1 MTRAAINLGYP
12 MKGTPS
18 LHPAGYPYMNVGQYT
33 RKMKSKT
40 GKIGLRQYNLYTQ
53 KELNLIDG
61 LDGKMHR
68 GINRYGSFETSS
80 LIDRTSDTM
89 ITLGTSGLLYLTSLN
104 TEFDYQ
110 AGTLK
115 TEPGSIVMSSRA
127 KGEKKDEL
135 VAVESSHAMYDK
147 YVFYADMG
155 GVLRCV
161 DTDFLQPVWAV
172 NTGDAV
178 MAAIA
183 LDLNGNGGLDLYTAN
198 MLKNRKSGSA
208 QIRRYDALSGKE
220 IWTVEIGVAKN
231 TKTKE
236 DVGVK
241 ASPVIGQNGLSDLVY
256 FTVTGLNEEGR
267 STLGTG
273 GDSKAALVALE
284 KETGRIRWARGLN
297 DRSESSPVA
306 VYDGDGN
313 GWIIQCVEN
322 GTILLLDGLT
332 GTQQASLEVAG
343 SIKASP
349 AVYNDIMVIGTTG
362 KGTSF
367 VYGIRIQ

>member
-1 MTRAAINLGYP
+1 M
-12 MKGTPS
+12 
-18 LHPAGYPYMNVGQYT
+18 
-33 RKMKSKT
+33 
-40 GKIGLRQYNLYTQ
+40 
-53 KELNLIDG
+53 
-61 LDGKMHR
+61 
-68 GINRYGSFETSS
+68 
-80 LIDRTSDTM
+80 
-89 ITLGTSGLLYLTSLN
+89 
-104 TEFDYQ
+104 
-110 AGTLK
+110 
-115 TEPGSIVMSSRA
+115 
-127 KGEKKDEL
+127 
-135 VAVESSHAMYDK
+135 
-147 YVFYADMG
+147 FYADMG

-178 MAAIA
+178 MASIA
-183 LDLNGNGGLDLYTAN
+183 LDLNGSDGLDLYTAN
-198 MLKNRKSGSA
+198 MLKNRKSGNA

-241 ASPVIGQNGLSDLVY
+241 ASLVIGQKGLSDLVY
-256 FTVTGLNEEGR
+256 FTVTGLNDEGR
-267 STLGTG
+267 STLGIG

-284 KETGRIRWARGLN
+284 KETGTIRWVRGLN

-306 VYDGDGN
+306 VYDADGN

-332 GTQQASLEVAG
+332 GIQQASLEIEG